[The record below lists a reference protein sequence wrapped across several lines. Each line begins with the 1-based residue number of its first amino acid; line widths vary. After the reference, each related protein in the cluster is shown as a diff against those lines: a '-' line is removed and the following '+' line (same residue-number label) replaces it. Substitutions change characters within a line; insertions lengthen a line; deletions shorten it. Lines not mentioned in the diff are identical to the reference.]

1 MSAAIVGFAVA
12 LTIVAVL
19 TKVVGCGF
27 GAKICHYKNY
37 QAKRIGI
44 GMISRGEV
52 ALIVA
57 SKGAALGAV
66 RFCIFRA
73 DHYCCR
79 DHDNYYTSL
88 FEGGICTGH
97 APVPEQIVPESERV
111 KTIYESTKRENDF
124 LRDARRRP
132 FLL

>member
-1 MSAAIVGFAVA
+1 MGLLGSA
-12 LTIVAVL
+12 
-19 TKVVGCGF
+19 
-27 GAKICHYKNY
+27 
-37 QAKRIGI
+37 
-44 GMISRGEV
+44 
-52 ALIVA
+52 
-57 SKGAALGAV
+57 
-66 RFCIFRA
+66 IFRA

-97 APVPEQIVPESERV
+97 SSGTGTDVPESERV
-111 KTIYESTKRENDF
+111 KDNLRIQKERMIF

>member
-57 SKGAALGAV
+57 SKGAALGLLGSAFLGPIIIV
-66 RFCIFRA
+66 VVITTIITPVFLKVVFA
-73 DHYCCR
+73 PG
-79 DHDNYYTSL
+79 T
-88 FEGGICTGH
+88 

-111 KTIYESTKRENDF
+111 KTIYESKRENDF